1 MGGGSGGGG
10 GAGEGTCPNDLDGRV
25 IGATGSRLR
34 APSLSGYGKALVL
47 HGDDHQYVGLPQ
59 STVLDIVAYTI
70 TAWVRYSGLE
80 SDLTRGR
87 REVMEKAASYWM
99 NVRTEGHVR
108 VGGFYAG
115 CSGPGVWQY
124 LDSPATIRSG
134 RWTHLAAQLRR
145 RDAEPVRRRPPG
157 GLEAGDRVSLRQRS
171 AAGGRCEEHRVH
183 RRV

>member
-1 MGGGSGGGG
+1 M
-10 GAGEGTCPNDLDGRV
+10 
-25 IGATGSRLR
+25 
-34 APSLSGYGKALVL
+34 L

-59 STVLDIVAYTI
+59 STVLDVVAYTI

-87 REVMEKAASYWM
+87 WEVMEKAASYWV

-134 RWTHLAAQLRR
+134 RWTHLAASYDGAMLRLYV
-145 RDAEPVRRRPPG
+145 DGPLVASKPVTGSACVSGQPLAVG
-157 GLEAGDRVSLRQRS
+157 AKNIASTGVLEAFWDGRLDEVSIYDRR
-171 AAGGRCEEHRVH
+171 
-183 RRV
+183 